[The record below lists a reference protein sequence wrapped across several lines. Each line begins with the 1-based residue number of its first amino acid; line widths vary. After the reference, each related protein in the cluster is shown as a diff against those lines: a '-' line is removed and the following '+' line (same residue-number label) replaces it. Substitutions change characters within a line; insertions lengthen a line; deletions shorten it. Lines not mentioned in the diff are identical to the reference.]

1 MEKGWLLN
9 IILST
14 LSREVNVALLY
25 RRIQALFWKGS
36 KLFVIDPAWPAL
48 HLYLNFYEYEML
60 IEREFAYFAYVSLL
74 FVNNLLRIRLIS
86 FSHRKN

>member
-25 RRIQALFWKGS
+25 RRYFEKEASYLSEILPDQCFGS
-36 KLFVIDPAWPAL
+36 T
-48 HLYLNFYEYEML
+48 
-60 IEREFAYFAYVSLL
+60 
-74 FVNNLLRIRLIS
+74 
-86 FSHRKN
+86 